1 MSENRTNPAA
11 DEKETAGFIKFKT
24 TYTFEGKEYGGLHL
38 EKLEDLTSEQL
49 FEASKRFSTSEYITP
64 RPEADPKYCCILAAI
79 VCGVPETF
87 FEKLPPRECIKVR
100 NAVQS
105 FFQSEG

>member
-1 MSENRTNPAA
+1 MSENTTTPAVA
-11 DEKETAGFIKFKT
+11 EKEAKGFIKFKAP
-24 TYTFEGKEYGGLHL
+24 YTFEGKEYTGLPL
-38 EKLEDLTSEQL
+38 EKLENLSSEQL
-49 FEASKRFSTSEYITP
+49 FEASKRFSTGEYITP

-105 FFQSEG
+105 FFQGEG

>member
-1 MSENRTNPAA
+1 MSDSKITPAA
-11 DEKETAGFIKFKT
+11 TEREGAGFIKFKAV
-24 TYTFEGKEYGGLHL
+24 YTFEGREYNGLHL
-38 EKLEDLTSEQL
+38 EKLEELTSEQL

-87 FEKLPPRECIKVR
+87 FDKLPPRECIKVR